1 MPRAAAA
8 QEGPR
13 LRPRG
18 SNQIGLRQF
27 NERVVLQ
34 AIRLHGALAQAELA
48 RLTHL
53 TAQTVSL
60 IIARLEGDGLLLRL
74 PPVRGRVGQPS
85 VPIALN
91 PDGAFSIGL
100 MVGRRRLD
108 ALIVDFAG
116 RVRER
121 LSVAYRYPNPD
132 TLFDQIDAALKALR
146 GSLAPALRE
155 RVLGVGVAAPLALEG
170 WQPLLGIE
178 PELAGKWRDVDLRE
192 RVAALT
198 DLPVETAKDT
208 AAACV
213 AELVAGRGRSIRS
226 FLYVFVDTFVGGG
239 LVLDSHLR
247 GGVRGNAGAI
257 GSLPMQ
263 IGGGVN
269 APGEAPLPPQML
281 GLASLWNLESAF
293 SAAGLD
299 PAAFADERAMQDPW
313 RPHTQAW
320 LRSACPALAM
330 GISSAACLLDLEGVI
345 IDGSMHRDTLDVLVQ
360 EVKAALALYSWE
372 GVTPPDVLAGTI
384 GSDARALGGALL
396 PMYSNFAPDSEL
408 FLKIAP

>member
-74 PPVRGRVGQPS
+74 APVRGRVGQPS

-121 LSVAYRYPNPD
+121 LSVAYRYPDPD

-146 GSLAPALRE
+146 GSLAPALRD
-155 RVLGVGVAAPLALEG
+155 RVLGVGVAAPLGLEG

-198 DLPVETAKDT
+198 DLPVDTVKDT

-247 GGVRGNAGAI
+247 SGMRGNAGAI

-263 IGGGVN
+263 IGGGPAGAD
-269 APGEAPLPPQML
+269 APFPPQML
-281 GLASLWNLESAF
+281 GLASLWNLEAAF

-299 PAAFADERAMQDPW
+299 PAAFADERAMHDPW
-313 RPHTQAW
+313 RTHTQNW

-345 IDGSMHRDTLDVLVQ
+345 IDGSTHRDTLDVLVQ
-360 EVKAALALYSWE
+360 EVKEALALYSWE
-372 GVTPPDVLAGTI
+372 GVTPPDVLTGTI

>member
-8 QEGPR
+8 PEGPR

-74 PPVRGRVGQPS
+74 APVRGRVGQPS

-146 GSLAPALRE
+146 GSLAPALRD
-155 RVLGVGVAAPLALEG
+155 RVLGVGVAAPLGLEG
-170 WQPLLGIE
+170 WQQLLDIE
-178 PELAGKWRDVDLRE
+178 PELASKWRQIDLRE
-192 RVAALT
+192 RIAALT
-198 DLPVETAKDT
+198 DLPVDTVKDT

-226 FLYVFVDTFVGGG
+226 FLYIFVDTFVGGG

-247 GGVRGNAGAI
+247 SGVRGNAGAI

-263 IGGGVN
+263 IGVGGASAD
-269 APGEAPLPPQML
+269 APFPPQML

-313 RPHTQAW
+313 RPHTRAW
-320 LRSACPALAM
+320 LHTACPALAM
-330 GISSAACLLDLEGVI
+330 CISSAACLLDLEGVI
-345 IDGSMHRDTLDVLVQ
+345 IDGSTHRDTLDMLVQ
-360 EVKAALALYSWE
+360 EVKAALALYNWE
-372 GVTPPDVLAGTI
+372 GVTPPDVLTGTI
-384 GSDARALGGALL
+384 GTDARALGGALL